1 MILRDGF
8 QATSLDGAEV
18 VRLVDAC
25 IRHQDHFSGGAGME
39 LLQLWG
45 KHAPLFVS
53 NQVCD
58 MYGWAKGSL
67 GQAYMERTL

>member
-45 KHAPLFVS
+45 KHAPLCPTKYVI
-53 NQVCD
+53 CRD
-58 MYGWAKGSL
+58 
-67 GQAYMERTL
+67 GQKVA